1 MATCV
6 RKRCLHCLC
15 CHLPYWILCY
25 IHDITHTHT
34 QIERCIWTNR
44 KEEWVHVDLE
54 PTMDC
59 NYCGRV
65 TERIVNGKRQF
76 SFREYNNEVVLLEG
90 ELRWLKTWSGRPVK
104 YLDSSKFIGAILE
117 RGKNRK
123 HLHANKS
130 SIDRYRYR

>member
-1 MATCV
+1 
-6 RKRCLHCLC
+6 
-15 CHLPYWILCY
+15 
-25 IHDITHTHT
+25 
-34 QIERCIWTNR
+34 
-44 KEEWVHVDLE
+44 
-54 PTMDC
+54 MDC

-90 ELRWLKTWSGRPVK
+90 ELRRLKTWSGRPVK